1 MNDVEKTNIE
11 RQNSGKRMRR
21 RKRMMSVYTAVVILL
36 VAVAGITMCFTFLFN
51 IDEIVVSGES
61 VMYSPAEIVE
71 SSGIR
76 AGDNLLRL
84 DCRKAE
90 QKILDDR
97 LYVETAEV
105 HRDFPSTLRI
115 NVTRCVPAYNIQY
128 ENGVLLVS
136 RKGKILADNNFYTD
150 TENIPVIYGFDPA
163 DTTPGRPLSSKNDNK
178 NEVFEQLISRFDHD
192 DNSNIS
198 SVDITNEYAI
208 VVNYR
213 SGILFKM
220 GNWSDVEYKLDLA
233 QTVMEDESVKGK
245 KGYLTMIGSKQCSFR
260 PNGEVDEAAMTTTA
274 VTDENGNPVTTTA
287 ETTTTAVP
295 QPEPQPEPQDGGNDW
310 QYDDGSD
317 WVPDD
322 GGNDWQPD
330 DNTEGEYGDGFGYD
344 GYQNPENY
352 AEQ

>member
-36 VAVAGITMCFTFLFN
+36 VAVVGVTMCFTFLFN

-61 VMYSPAEIVE
+61 VTYSPAEIVE

-84 DCRKAE
+84 DCEKAE
-90 QKILDDR
+90 QKILDER

-115 NVTRCVPAYNIQY
+115 NVTRCIPAYNIQY
-128 ENGVLLVS
+128 ANGVLLVS

-150 TENIPVIYGFDPA
+150 TENIPVIYGFEPA
-163 DTTPGRPLSSKNDNK
+163 DTTPGRPLVSSNDNK
-178 NEVFEQLISRFDHD
+178 NEVFKQFISRFDHD
-192 DNSNIS
+192 DNTTIS

-208 VVNYR
+208 TVSYR
-213 SGILFKM
+213 SGLIFKM

-233 QTVMEDESVKGK
+233 QATMEDEAVKGK
-245 KGYLTMIGSKQCSFR
+245 KGTLMMVGSKQCSFR
-260 PNGEVDEAAMTTTA
+260 PSGEADEAVTTTV
-274 VTDENGNPVTTTA
+274 VTDENGKPVTTTA
-287 ETTTTAVP
+287 STTTTAVP
-295 QPEPQPEPQDGGNDW
+295 QPEPQPTP
-310 QYDDGSD
+310 DDGSNNWSGD
-317 WVPDD
+317 DGSGWVPDD
-322 GGNDWQPD
+322 GGNDWQSD
-330 DNTEGEYGDGFGYD
+330 DTGEGYYGDDFNYND
-344 GYQNPENY
+344 YQNPDNY

>member
-36 VAVAGITMCFTFLFN
+36 VAVVGVTMCFTFLFN

-61 VMYSPAEIVE
+61 VTYSPAEIVE

-84 DCRKAE
+84 DCKKAE
-90 QKILDDR
+90 QKILDER

-115 NVTRCVPAYNIQY
+115 NVTRCIPAYNIQY
-128 ENGVLLVS
+128 ANGVLLVS

-150 TENIPVIYGFDPA
+150 TENIPVIYGFEPA
-163 DTTPGRPLSSKNDNK
+163 DTTPGRPLVSSNDNK
-178 NEVFEQLISRFDHD
+178 NEVFKQFISRFDHD
-192 DNSNIS
+192 DNTTIS

-208 VVNYR
+208 TVSYR
-213 SGILFKM
+213 SGLLFKM

-233 QTVMEDESVKGK
+233 QAAMEDEAVKGK
-245 KGYLTMIGSKQCSFR
+245 KGTLMMVGSKQCSFR
-260 PNGEVDEAAMTTTA
+260 PSGEADEAVTTTV
-274 VTDENGNPVTTTA
+274 VTDENGKPVTTTA
-287 ETTTTAVP
+287 STTTTAVP
-295 QPEPQPEPQDGGNDW
+295 QPEPQPTP
-310 QYDDGSD
+310 DDGSNNWSGD
-317 WVPDD
+317 DGSGWVPDD
-322 GGNDWQPD
+322 GGNDWQSD
-330 DNTEGEYGDGFGYD
+330 DTGEGYYGDDFNYND
-344 GYQNPENY
+344 YQNPDNY